1 MSALDHDAFAAL
13 AREHTETLARLRA
26 AVAARAGDAN
36 AKLLHDDAA
45 AAFHRLFAAA
55 GAYEP
60 REARDA

>member
-13 AREHTETLARLRA
+13 ARAHTEALARLRD
-26 AVAARAGDAN
+26 AVAARAGAAN
-36 AKLLHDDAA
+36 AALLHDDAA